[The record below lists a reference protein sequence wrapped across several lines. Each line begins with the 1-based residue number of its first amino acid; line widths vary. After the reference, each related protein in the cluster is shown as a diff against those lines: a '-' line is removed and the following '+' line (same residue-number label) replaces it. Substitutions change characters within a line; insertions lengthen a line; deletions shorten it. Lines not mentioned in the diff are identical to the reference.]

1 MPSIDFDKED
11 NDFYNILHET
21 IDDNKS
27 ILDDDILE
35 RSKDVKV
42 KNQRDYNDQL
52 ERVVAVSKI
61 IQNKKKI

>member
-11 NDFYNILHET
+11 NDFYNILDET
-21 IDDNKS
+21 IDDNES